1 MPWAMAVAPSLLL
14 VPIFQHHSTNHRTN
28 QSQSTVPWN
37 QLCKSHLTAPLLRW
51 VLGRKVQPTPLQPSG
66 VPSTPPFPS
75 QCPGSHHQCL
85 QLRFQALTRSSSQP
99 KIWTLKRL
107 HATVHSV
114 NNCKRRLP
122 QHSPTEPRHHQ
133 LTASS
138 SGLLAIKTASA
149 RSLLRLLFHL
159 DTVLPPP
166 STRCIGMGGNHCPNN
181 NLNSTL
187 VRRKKEQRRRDIMNS
202 HQVSFVGRLEVLI
215 SITCQVIT
223 RSFFLL
229 NRWSSNS
236 AHLAPLVVDGTV
248 YHAIF
253 LLGCSN
259 STSHITEVQDHIGSN
274 HTQHSYQCI

>member
-1 MPWAMAVAPSLLL
+1 MERCLWDKSTVLYSVTAMPWAMAVAPSLLL

-28 QSQSTVPWN
+28 QFRSTVPWN
-37 QLCKSHLTAPLLRW
+37 QLCKSHLTAPLPRW

-75 QCPGSHHQCL
+75 QCPGSRRQCL
-85 QLRFQALTRSSSQP
+85 QLQFQALTRSSSQP

-114 NNCKRRLP
+114 NKP

-138 SGLLAIKTASA
+138 SGLLAITTASA
-149 RSLLRLLFHL
+149 RSLLRLLYL

-166 STRCIGMGGNHCPNN
+166 STRCIGMAGNHCLNI

-202 HQVSFVGRLEVLI
+202 HQVSFVGRLEMLI
-215 SITCQVIT
+215 SITMPG
-223 RSFFLL
+223 
-229 NRWSSNS
+229 N
-236 AHLAPLVVDGTV
+236 
-248 YHAIF
+248 Y
-253 LLGCSN
+253 
-259 STSHITEVQDHIGSN
+259 
-274 HTQHSYQCI
+274 